1 MKIRDIL
8 TKNPEVIHPDATI
21 CEAARMMKQHD
32 IGMLPVCDG
41 DRLVGSLTD
50 RDLTIRAIADGA
62 DPLKTKVREMMTSKI
77 HYCFEDDA
85 LEDAAR
91 IMEDQQI
98 RRLPVLNREKR
109 LVGIISLGDLAVRT
123 HDERL
128 VEEVMERVC
137 ERTSA

>member
-8 TKNPEVIHPDATI
+8 SEDPVVINPDATI
-21 CEAARMMKQHD
+21 CLAARKMKEHD

-50 RDLTIRAIADGA
+50 RDLTIRAIAEGCDS
-62 DPLKTKVREMMTSKI
+62 LRTKVREVMTPKVY
-77 HYCFEDDA
+77 YCFEDSELA
-85 LEDAAR
+85 EAAA
-91 IMEDQQI
+91 IMEREQV
-98 RRLPVLNREKR
+98 RRLPVLNSEKR
-109 LVGIISLGDLAVRT
+109 LIGIVSIGDLAVRS

-137 ERTSA
+137 EPA